1 MKSLNL
7 NVAAS
12 RLEMPVMTILDN
24 KSVIHRR
31 QKMIKIYVEDF
42 NNHPISYANVKLTSG
57 DVSTTLKYD
66 RKSNSYVTKDL
77 PLTGTTWKWLPII
90 LNRTLRICLSLNSE
104 LKEQSFWQKADPVF
118 IQLNLKITQNPFNTL
133 KEEINKYWNLRMLPI
148 PNPHEMYLWYTC
160 KTNWVW
166 RFA

>member
-66 RKSNSYVTKDL
+66 RKSNSYVTKRFAVDRYDL
-77 PLTGTTWKWLPII
+77 EVT
-90 LNRTLRICLSLNSE
+90 
-104 LKEQSFWQKADPVF
+104 ADHFEP
-118 IQLNLKITQNPFNTL
+118 NLKNM
-133 KEEINKYWNLRMLPI
+133 YI
-148 PNPHEMYLWYTC
+148 PKFGIERTVVLA
-160 KTNWVW
+160 KS
-166 RFA
+166 